1 MNRDLWGGRR
11 ENMWV
16 AAISG
21 SAETWSLDDLSS
33 LFDRSKYRHFLSLFV
48 LFLSQQAFPFKC
60 LLVLVNLIPLF
71 VHLHIS
77 LPYYIPILI
86 YLFSSDLWSF
96 IYLLTYT
103 TITNRLNCRSYYKYR
118 KQALTYPNCTMC
130 THTEAVS
137 TNSING
143 FHSVVKT

>member
-1 MNRDLWGGRR
+1 
-11 ENMWV
+11 MWV

-86 YLFSSDLWSF
+86 YLFSSDL
-96 IYLLTYT
+96 
-103 TITNRLNCRSYYKYR
+103 
-118 KQALTYPNCTMC
+118 
-130 THTEAVS
+130 
-137 TNSING
+137 
-143 FHSVVKT
+143 